1 MLIGI
6 TGKKNSGKDTVA
18 KIIILILYDY
28 SDEGVERF
36 LYDDDLI
43 DIVPSDVKIRSFAEP
58 IKRMVAELINEDVE
72 ALEDREFKEKE
83 LPAIFTSYGD
93 RLTPRKLMQLI
104 GTEFGREMIHNDIWV
119 DLLFENYDSTKKWII
134 SDVRFENEAIRIL
147 KAGGYL
153 LQVVSKEVGIKDTH
167 ASETSDLYNLC
178 YRIITNDKEK
188 GFKPLIKEVRNFLN
202 VAGIYGN

>member
-134 SDVRFENEAIRIL
+134 SDVRFENEAQKIL
-147 KAGGYL
+147 DEGGYL
-153 LQVVSKEVGIKDTH
+153 LQIKSEEGAEDTH
-167 ASETSDLYNLC
+167 ASENRNLTNLC
-178 YRIITNDKEK
+178 HKIIVNEKEK
-188 GFKPLIKEVRNFLN
+188 GFKPLIRDLRDFLK
-202 VAGIYGN
+202 VTGIYEY

>member
-83 LPAIFTSYGD
+83 LPVIFTSYGD

-147 KAGGYL
+147 KEGGHL
-153 LQVVSKEVGIKDTH
+153 LQVVSEEVGIKDTH

-178 YRIITNDKEK
+178 HRIITNDKEK

-202 VAGIYGN
+202 VTGIYGN